1 MWVSMI
7 NLFVITINQGVVQEE
22 FHLIKILRQVPTIMD
37 RFQENQTQL
46 TCAQNES
53 PLTTLE
59 SKQRI
64 KIFDLLTLTQINQ
77 YQNFK

>member
-1 MWVSMI
+1 MNYQFA
-7 NLFVITINQGVVQEE
+7 NLEWLTNKTYN
-22 FHLIKILRQVPTIMD
+22 LIKILRQVPTIMD